1 MQRADRM
8 AREFA
13 VEIEWVP
20 FELHP
25 DIPPEGQ
32 VRDEALKRRQ
42 AGMRDR
48 IEVLAEADN
57 LPLQTNQYRS
67 NAHNTLEAGEWA
79 REKGPETFDAVHRA
93 IFHAYFA
100 AGKNVSTVDQVVEAI
115 EAADVETPGLRD
127 ALEGGTYSQRVDE
140 LTQLARQNGI
150 NGTPTFIFEDQFMV
164 SGAQEWPVFED
175 VLTRLGVPRRAGAVP
190 EEQPAPASGGS

>member
-1 MQRADRM
+1 MKRADRM
-8 AREFA
+8 AHEFA

-25 DIPPEGQ
+25 DTPPEGQ
-32 VRDEALKRRQ
+32 VRDEELKRRQ

-48 IEVLAEADN
+48 IETLAEAES

-67 NAHNTLEAGEWA
+67 NAHHTLEAGEWA
-79 REKGPETFDAVHRA
+79 RERGSTTFDAVHRA

-100 AGKNVSTVDQVVEAI
+100 AGKNVSTIDQVVEAI
-115 EAADVETPGLRD
+115 EAAEIDTTGLRG
-127 ALEGGTYSQRVDE
+127 ALEDGTYRQRVDE

-150 NGTPTFIFEDQFMV
+150 NGTPTYIMEDQFV
-164 SGAQEWPVFED
+164 ISGAQEWTVFED
-175 VLTRLGVPRRAGAVP
+175 VLTRLGVPRRKGVVP
-190 EEQPAPASGGS
+190 EDQEAPAAGSA

>member
-13 VEIEWVP
+13 VEVEWVP

-32 VRDEALKRRQ
+32 VRDEALKHRQ
-42 AGMRDR
+42 APMRAR
-48 IEVLAEADN
+48 IEVLAEAGN

-100 AGKNVSTVDQVVEAI
+100 AGKNVSTIDQVVEAI

-127 ALEGGTYSQRVDE
+127 ALEGGTYKQRVDE

-164 SGAQEWPVFED
+164 SGAQEWPVFAD
-175 VLTRLGVPRRAGAVP
+175 ALTRLGVPRRAGVAP
-190 EEQPAPASGGS
+190 EEQAEPAGGA

>member
-1 MQRADRM
+1 MKRADRM

-13 VEIEWVP
+13 VEVEWVP

-25 DIPPEGQ
+25 ETPPEGQ
-32 VRDEALKRRQ
+32 VRDEELKRRQ

-48 IEVLAEADN
+48 IEVLAEAEE

-79 REKGPETFDAVHRA
+79 REQGAETFDAVHRA

-100 AGKNVSTVDQVVEAI
+100 AGKNVSTIDQVVEAI
-115 EAADVETPGLRD
+115 DAAEIDTAGLRD
-127 ALEGGTYSQRVDE
+127 ALEAGTYSQRVDE

-150 NGTPTFIFEDQFMV
+150 NGTPTFIFEDQFV
-164 SGAQEWPVFED
+164 IPGAQEWAVFED
-175 VLTRLGVPRRAGAVP
+175 VLTRLGVPRREGVVP
-190 EEQPAPASGGS
+190 EEAEEPAAGGA